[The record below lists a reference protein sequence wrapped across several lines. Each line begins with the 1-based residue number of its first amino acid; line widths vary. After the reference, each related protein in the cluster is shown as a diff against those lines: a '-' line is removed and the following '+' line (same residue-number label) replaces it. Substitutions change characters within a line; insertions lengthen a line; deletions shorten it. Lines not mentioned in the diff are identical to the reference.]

1 MRTSHTENRKKS
13 YHSEGKA
20 RFTPPLF
27 TFVNKL
33 LSNDLYIF
41 ISIFIA
47 HVFFCR
53 QRYENTS
60 EKASLFD
67 FFQTAA

>member
-13 YHSEGKA
+13 YHSERKA
-20 RFTPPLF
+20 RLLPPLF
-27 TFVNKL
+27 TFANKL

-53 QRYENTS
+53 QTYIKIFIFTPV
-60 EKASLFD
+60 
-67 FFQTAA
+67 